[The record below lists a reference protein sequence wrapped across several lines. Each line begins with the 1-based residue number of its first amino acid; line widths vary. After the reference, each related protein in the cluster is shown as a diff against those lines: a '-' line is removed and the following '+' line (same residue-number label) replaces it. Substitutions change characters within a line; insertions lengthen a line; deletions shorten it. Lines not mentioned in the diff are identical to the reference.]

1 MKRPASPPGSTPAP
15 PESLAPGY
23 YPLPGTGGELP
34 RHAPCTVLRWSDRA
48 GGRRGPPAGPAE
60 ITPGRLGSPAGGRGG
75 LPGSSAKGTC
85 GRAAPAIQVRFSR
98 PRGTV
103 QPIPV
108 ERRETQIVQP
118 CMTLDEFLPGFGLPR
133 VHWPDIDFDG
143 RVIRWR
149 TRPELT
155 GCGCRHRIDVAPA
168 TRASRAADSITE
180 GFRGH
185 QESTLPFAS
194 KLSTRVGPSHS
205 DSADDIDFD
214 SIQLMKKRC
223 GSCSG
228 MTRKGGTE
236 SRLRIQSGR
245 RHRRIRATA
254 PRDVETA

>member
-1 MKRPASPPGSTPAP
+1 MKHAAWPPGSTPAP
-15 PESLAPGY
+15 PDCLALGD
-23 YPLPGTGGELP
+23 YPIRGTGGELP
-34 RHAPCTVLRWSDRA
+34 RRAPRAVSRWSDRA
-48 GGRRGPPAGPAE
+48 GGRRRPPARPAE
-60 ITPGRLGSPAGGRGG
+60 VTPGRLGSPAGGRGG
-75 LPGSSAKGTC
+75 LPGSSAQRTRGHV
-85 GRAAPAIQVRFSR
+85 APAIQVRFSR
-98 PRGTV
+98 PRSTV

-108 ERRETQIVQP
+108 ERKETQIVHP

-133 VHWPDIDFDG
+133 VRWPGIDFDG

-149 TRPELT
+149 TKPELT
-155 GCGCRHRIDVAPA
+155 GCGCRRRIDVAPA

-185 QESTLPFAS
+185 QESTLSFAP

-214 SIQLMKKRC
+214 SIELMKKRC
-223 GSCSG
+223 GSRSG
-228 MTRKGGTE
+228 MTRKGGME